1 MTMTPALNERG
12 DIVFLGRRL
21 RRDIVAIASVPVSVG
36 LIVLVKLLFDP
47 IIGHGAPSLLFTV
60 AIVIATLFGGRNAGI
75 AAALLS
81 AVLIETLFQSTS
93 SEGVAEGYSDEL
105 VRALFFLG
113 QEIVIVFVV
122 SARLKLEE
130 QLGSER
136 AAKSAIEKHSIELAR
151 RNEQQQR
158 TQLLLNEANARLMR
172 SNRDLEEFA
181 VIASHDLQ
189 EPLRKVHGFIDIIV
203 RRHSGSLSD
212 ESRLY
217 IGKVQGATARMQR
230 LIDDLLTLS
239 RVNTRASP
247 FVQINLNDVARD
259 VMQDLDSRIREA
271 GAAITIDPLPTIVAD
286 RTQMHQLFQNLV
298 SNAIKFRRPDVEPIV
313 HITSE
318 ETVIDRNG
326 LLVPGVRITVGDNGI
341 GFDERYLDRI
351 FKIFQRLHGR
361 EEYDG
366 TGIGLSICQRIV
378 TRHNGS
384 ITATSAP
391 GGGAAFIITL
401 PTAQTIEDNH

>member
-1 MTMTPALNERG
+1 MNPITNNQQPSVTL
-12 DIVFLGRRL
+12 LGRSFRS
-21 RRDIVAIASVPVSVG
+21 DVAAAIVVVTSVIAVTIVKWFIDPFVGHGSPYLLFSLPVVVSTLVG
-36 LIVLVKLLFDP
+36 GRASGIAAIVL
-47 IIGHGAPSLLFTV
+47 GALIAEIAFMNALSGADLSQALVRSLLFVTQ
-60 AIVIATLFGGRNAGI
+60 G
-75 AAALLS
+75 S
-81 AVLIETLFQSTS
+81 
-93 SEGVAEGYSDEL
+93 
-105 VRALFFLG
+105 
-113 QEIVIVFVV
+113 VIVFVV
-122 SARLKLEE
+122 SARLKLEK
-130 QLGSER
+130 QLSSER
-136 AAKSAIEKHSIELAR
+136 AAKAAIEKHSIELAR

-158 TQLLLNEANARLMR
+158 TQLLLNEANARLVR

-212 ESRLY
+212 EARLY

-247 FVQINLNDVARD
+247 FTQINLNDVVRD

-271 GAAITIDPLPTIVAD
+271 GAQLHVDRLPTIAAD

-313 HITSE
+313 KITSE
-318 ETVIDRNG
+318 QTVIDRNG
-326 LLVPGVRITVGDNGI
+326 PSIPGVRITVSDNGI
-341 GFDERYLDRI
+341 GFDEKYLDRI

-384 ITATSAP
+384 ITAKSAP
-391 GGGAAFIITL
+391 GGGASFIITL
-401 PTAQTIEDNH
+401 PTAQTSEDQQ